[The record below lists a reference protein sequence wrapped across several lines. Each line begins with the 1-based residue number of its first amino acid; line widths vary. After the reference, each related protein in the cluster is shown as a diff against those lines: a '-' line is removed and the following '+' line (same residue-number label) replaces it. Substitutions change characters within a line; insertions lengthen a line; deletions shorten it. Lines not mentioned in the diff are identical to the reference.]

1 MSGVYGNMMAI
12 PKQGK
17 GVALPT
23 YKSGGTYVPGSGV
36 TARYS
41 DEAGRILANSA
52 RISANADID
61 NAKNLAKLGGDINKA
76 IHVGINAY
84 EDYSRLKATQLL
96 LEYQKQVQDAMYG
109 DGGIML
115 RQGEDAFTVDK
126 DLEAKSKDLR
136 EKICKDYNGS
146 LTENL
151 FNMRAQAFDN
161 TNMLRAQK
169 YKADQYNA
177 WAIRED
183 TAAADTFGGM
193 ASASYANPEE
203 YNKNAAQALWHT
215 RQVLERKG
223 YGPEAI
229 NKADREARR
238 QMSLNAFKAA
248 MAQED
253 YAGAERLLAG
263 ATAGGGSTSERN
275 ISANNYGN
283 VKNTRGT
290 YNAYATKK
298 DGLMGVG
305 ERVLRYSNAPEN
317 GWHAETLLEMVNIY
331 APKGD
336 GGNNPQEYAGFLGR
350 RLGVGIND
358 KINWRDPKVLAGL
371 IQAMPAM
378 EHGAKRGAVSSEE
391 AMEAAKALLAGEK
404 PKITG
409 AAPTRGGYSGLT
421 ETDIASCRASL
432 DAVKKRKEHEAKA
445 EAQRQFE
452 ESKNATAAS
461 WMQELDGLPEEDQ
474 LAGLYERLKTVPAE
488 LRPELERSCLAQIKY
503 KDREKKAQ
511 TAQKLVQFAEEV
523 QKDGLSP
530 LEVQDKLK
538 ELGLTGAD
546 REQAMDLA
554 YGKIAENAEN
564 RASLDQLRLQIDS
577 GDIKTKGD
585 IELFAYQHRLT
596 NAQIHTANKYLEAG
610 GKLQGLSIS
619 RVKSAYTA
627 LGGKLSN
634 KELPE
639 GLYDAVVG
647 LIPNG
652 KEPSGKDIQKAV
664 ATAIMDGKMKNDW
677 FFGTKYYEA
686 AKDGRLSEWR
696 QDMTSEQISGGRQIL
711 QAMGLAKPSDDQVKD
726 FYYYITRGGM
736 TEKQALAEVLKG
748 GK

>member
-12 PKQGK
+12 PKNGK
-17 GVALPT
+17 GGALPT
-23 YKSGGTYVPGSGV
+23 YKKGGTYVPGSG
-36 TARYS
+36 
-41 DEAGRILANSA
+41 ISA
-52 RISANADID
+52 RFSDSASGILNNAANASANAAVN
-61 NAKNLAKLGGDINKA
+61 NAKGVAKLAGDVNKA
-76 IHVGINAY
+76 IHIGLNAY

-109 DGGIML
+109 NGGIML

-126 DLEAKSKDLR
+126 DLEAKSKELR

-146 LTENL
+146 LTENF

-183 TAAADTFGGM
+183 SAAADAFGGM
-193 ASASYANPEE
+193 ASSNYANPEE

-215 RQVLERKG
+215 RQALERRG

-263 ATAGGGSTSERN
+263 AGAGGSTSERN
-275 ISANNYGN
+275 LSANNYGN

-336 GGNNPQEYAGFLGR
+336 GGNNPQEYASFLGK
-350 RLGVGIND
+350 RLGVGID
-358 KINWRDPKVLAGL
+358 EKINWRDPKILAGL

-404 PKITG
+404 PNITG
-409 AAPTRGGYSGLT
+409 AAPVKGGFSGLT
-421 ETDIASCRASL
+421 DTDIASCRASL
-432 DAVKKRKEHEAKA
+432 ETVKKRKLKEIETEAR
-445 EAQRQFE
+445 RQFE
-452 ESKNATAAS
+452 ESKIATAAG
-461 WMQELDGLPEEDQ
+461 WMEELDGMSDEDQ

-488 LRPELERSCLAQIKY
+488 LRPELEKSCLAQIKY
-503 KDREKKAQ
+503 KNREKKAQ
-511 TAQKLVQFAEEV
+511 TAQAIAQFADEV
-523 QKDGLSP
+523 QKNNLFP
-530 LEVQDKLK
+530 LEVQKKL
-538 ELGLTGAD
+538 EDLNLSEED
-546 REQAMDLA
+546 REKAMNRA
-554 YGKIAENAEN
+554 YGKIKETPEN
-564 RASLDQLRLQIDS
+564 RAALDRLRVQIDS
-577 GDIKTKGD
+577 GEVKSKAD
-585 IELFAYQHRLT
+585 IELFADQNRLT
-596 NAQIHTANKYLEAG
+596 NDQIHKATTYLEKG
-610 GKLQGLSIS
+610 GKMQGLNIS
-619 RVKSAYTA
+619 RVVGAYKA
-627 LGGKLSN
+627 IGGKAKN
-634 KELPE
+634 GELPE
-639 GLYDAVVG
+639 GLYDTVVG
-647 LIPNG
+647 LIPDG
-652 KEPSGKDIQKAV
+652 KAPNDKELQHAV
-664 ATAIMDGKMKNDW
+664 ATAVMDGKLKSDW

-686 AKDGRLSEWR
+686 ASKDKLSEWR
-696 QDMTSEQISGGRQIL
+696 QDMTSEQIAGGRTIL
-711 QAMGLAKPSDDQVKD
+711 QAMGFNRASDAQVKD

-736 TEKQALAEVLKG
+736 TEKQALAEIQKEG
-748 GK
+748 R

>member
-263 ATAGGGSTSERN
+263 AGAGGSTSERN

-511 TAQKLVQFAEEV
+511 TAQAIAQFAEEV
-523 QKDGLSP
+523 QKNNLFP
-530 LEVQDKLK
+530 LEAQDKLK
-538 ELGLTGAD
+538 DLNLSEED
-546 REQAMDLA
+546 REKAMNRA
-554 YGKIAENAEN
+554 YGKIKETPEN
-564 RASLDQLRLQIDS
+564 RAALDRLRIQIDS
-577 GDIKTKGD
+577 GEVKNKAD
-585 IELFAYQHRLT
+585 IELFADQNRLT
-596 NAQIHTANKYLEAG
+596 NDQIHKAATYLEKG
-610 GKLQGLSIS
+610 GKMQGLSIS
-619 RVKSAYTA
+619 RVVDAYKA
-627 LGGKLSN
+627 IGGKA
-634 KELPE
+634 KDGKLPD
-639 GLYDAVVG
+639 GLYDTVVG
-647 LIPNG
+647 LIPDG
-652 KEPSGKDIQKAV
+652 KAPNDKELQHAV